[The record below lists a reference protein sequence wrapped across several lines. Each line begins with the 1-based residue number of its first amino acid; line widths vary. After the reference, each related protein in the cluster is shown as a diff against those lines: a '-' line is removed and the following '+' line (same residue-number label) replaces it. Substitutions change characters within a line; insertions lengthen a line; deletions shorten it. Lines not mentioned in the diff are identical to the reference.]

1 MKGLIYSVILASI
14 LSVLIGCKTQP
25 NYVPVESSQKGKEY
39 IDRWRIDSIF
49 LYKNKYVYQ
58 KGDTIFI
65 VDSVVHY
72 KDRYLRDSVFI
83 TDTVRIEVPYPVVET
98 KEVNRLKNWQ
108 IILMILGGVAI
119 GYIGFKLIRYFR
131 F

>member
-1 MKGLIYSVILASI
+1 MKGLIYSVILVTI
-14 LSVLIGCKTQP
+14 LSILIGCKAKP
-25 NYVPVESSQKGKEY
+25 NYVPVESTQKGKEY

-65 VDSVVHY
+65 IDSVIHY
-72 KDRYLRDSVFI
+72 KNRYLRDSVFI

>member
-1 MKGLIYSVILASI
+1 MKGLIYSVILATI
-14 LSVLIGCKTQP
+14 LSVLIGCKAKP
-25 NYVPVESSQKGKEY
+25 NYVPVESTQKGKEY

-58 KGDTIFI
+58 KGDTVFI

-83 TDTVRIEVPYPVVET
+83 TDTVRIKVPYPVVET

>member
-1 MKGLIYSVILASI
+1 MKGLIYSVILATI

-39 IDRWRIDSIF
+39 IDRWRVDSIF

-58 KGDTIFI
+58 KGDTVFI
-65 VDSVVHY
+65 VDSVIHY
-72 KDRYLRDSVFI
+72 KNRYLRDSIFF
-83 TDTVRIEVPYPVVET
+83 TDTVRIEVPYPVIET

-119 GYIGFKLIRYFR
+119 GYMGFKLIRYFR

>member
-1 MKGLIYSVILASI
+1 MKGLIYSVILATI
-14 LSVLIGCKTQP
+14 LSVLIGCKAKP
-25 NYVPVESSQKGKEY
+25 NYVPVESTQKGKEY

-58 KGDTIFI
+58 KGDTVFI